1 MGRHS
6 NGHRNLRVT
15 KEMVISIV
23 AAVLVL
29 MVGAWWI
36 LNRMNA
42 NSEHNQAGSCPA
54 GDLTL
59 VVAAQDNPQVQSLLD
74 SYKKSNPVVKDRCVK
89 TEVVGEV
96 ANAALALIP
105 GTKETVN
112 ARLQIA
118 GRSASTNNYPVAL
131 RTSLGIA
138 ELKEGGDSHEHS
150 HDEHEHEHSHEHEH
164 GHDENSWAHLASHGV
179 IVPGKDATFFSA
191 VAATALAGGDPDRAA
206 NMLRENSGISL
217 SDAVNEKKQ
226 RIATT
231 EPETPEGYTYEA
243 PEDIHVNTLAVP
255 LTSSGTVSED
265 ESRAAA
271 HFARYVADNVEQTEP
286 NHTESLLYSTAQV
299 VSEHVAAQPTLSPED
314 NRAKDTLLLL
324 DTSEAMSE
332 TMGDQSVFSQTVQ
345 LLDPHIRQV
354 AENGGRTAL
363 WNYSSPR
370 SSGVSKGWRSNVP
383 FSDQS
388 KGENVVSAMQQF
400 GLGGEPWT
408 RSSVLAA
415 LATAAENARVT
426 GKPTHIILVTSGT
439 ADRISVHDL
448 WNDLEKFHDADVH
461 VHVIHVGDD
470 PVDESLASWSKEHFG
485 SAAVAKTP
493 QELSRELDRAFQ
505 DSFAGQQSPTSEHTD
520 SSEGESS
527 TAATTTT
534 TTADR

>member
-299 VSEHVAAQPTLSPED
+299 VS
-314 NRAKDTLLLL
+314 
-324 DTSEAMSE
+324 
-332 TMGDQSVFSQTVQ
+332 
-345 LLDPHIRQV
+345 
-354 AENGGRTAL
+354 
-363 WNYSSPR
+363 
-370 SSGVSKGWRSNVP
+370 
-383 FSDQS
+383 
-388 KGENVVSAMQQF
+388 
-400 GLGGEPWT
+400 
-408 RSSVLAA
+408 
-415 LATAAENARVT
+415 
-426 GKPTHIILVTSGT
+426 
-439 ADRISVHDL
+439 
-448 WNDLEKFHDADVH
+448 
-461 VHVIHVGDD
+461 
-470 PVDESLASWSKEHFG
+470 
-485 SAAVAKTP
+485 
-493 QELSRELDRAFQ
+493 
-505 DSFAGQQSPTSEHTD
+505 
-520 SSEGESS
+520 
-527 TAATTTT
+527 
-534 TTADR
+534 

>member
-1 MGRHS
+1 M
-6 NGHRNLRVT
+6 
-15 KEMVISIV
+15 
-23 AAVLVL
+23 
-29 MVGAWWI
+29 
-36 LNRMNA
+36 
-42 NSEHNQAGSCPA
+42 
-54 GDLTL
+54 
-59 VVAAQDNPQVQSLLD
+59 
-74 SYKKSNPVVKDRCVK
+74 
-89 TEVVGEV
+89 
-96 ANAALALIP
+96 
-105 GTKETVN
+105 
-112 ARLQIA
+112 
-118 GRSASTNNYPVAL
+118 
-131 RTSLGIA
+131 
-138 ELKEGGDSHEHS
+138 
-150 HDEHEHEHSHEHEH
+150 
-164 GHDENSWAHLASHGV
+164 
-179 IVPGKDATFFSA
+179 
-191 VAATALAGGDPDRAA
+191 
-206 NMLRENSGISL
+206 
-217 SDAVNEKKQ
+217 
-226 RIATT
+226 
-231 EPETPEGYTYEA
+231 
-243 PEDIHVNTLAVP
+243 
-255 LTSSGTVSED
+255 
-265 ESRAAA
+265 
-271 HFARYVADNVEQTEP
+271 ADNVEQTEP

-354 AENGGRTAL
+354 AENGGHTAL

-388 KGENVVSAMQQF
+388 KGENVISTMQQF

-505 DSFAGQQSPTSEHTD
+505 DSFAGQQSPMSEHTD
-520 SSEGESS
+520 SSDGESS